1 MPHGVETRTLM
12 LGILSLCSLLYTPC
26 SMTTGSPIK
35 LRFPAPRFRSRP
47 LPMQPR
53 LPEMDAAPR
62 TLSGYSLLALARTRA
77 STMDERLLPPMKN
90 VSLHLHPLKP
100 TTSQMHVPMFKSYI
114 AHSCNPEYLS
124 TPRSGPVRSTILQT
138 PSHLCTE
145 ALSANP
151 PAPGL
156 WLPGP
161 TKAGSQSARGGG
173 TVSAWITPGKCSP
186 CGAHSSQRNRYAGNM
201 CTTQWRCTTPSTF
214 S

>member
-90 VSLHLHPLKP
+90 VSLHL
-100 TTSQMHVPMFKSYI
+100 
-114 AHSCNPEYLS
+114 
-124 TPRSGPVRSTILQT
+124 
-138 PSHLCTE
+138 CTE